1 MARRAPLVSVRF
13 GDARRRV
20 LLAVEMLAF
29 LRARP
34 TVRFAPT
41 GPVLLLSPH
50 LDDAV
55 LNCWSVL
62 TSGADLRVVNV
73 FAGAPRPGFVSEWD
87 RACGARESADQ
98 VRARIAE
105 DSAVLGAL
113 GHRPTNLPFL
123 DIQYGLRRLS
133 MRALDRAVAEAVPR
147 ASLAYA
153 PAALGEGHV
162 DHHLVRSYARALA
175 RRGMPVRLYA
185 DVPYAVR
192 SGWPAWV
199 REARAAGTAEVGG
212 SALRPVR
219 EVTGVEVVTLDPDA
233 AAAKLRAMREYRSQ
247 FAALDE
253 GGRLSDPATH
263 RHEVFWSVG
272 PVSERAQSA
281 DDRPISAQGR

>member
-1 MARRAPLVSVRF
+1 MASRAPLVSARF
-13 GDARRRV
+13 DDARRRV

-34 TVRFAPT
+34 TMRFDAT

-62 TSGADLRVVNV
+62 TSRADLRVVNV
-73 FAGAPRPGFVSEWD
+73 FAGTPRPGFVSDWD

-98 VRARIAE
+98 VRARLDE

-113 GHRPTNLPFL
+113 GHRPANLPFL

-153 PAALGEGHV
+153 PAALGEGHI
-162 DHHLVRSYARALA
+162 DHRVVRSYARMLA
-175 RRGMPVRLYA
+175 RSGMPVRLYA
-185 DVPYAVR
+185 DVPYALR

-199 REARAAGTAEVGG
+199 RDAREAGTTDVAGD
-212 SALRPVR
+212 ALRPVR

-233 AAAKLRAMREYRSQ
+233 AAAKLRAMRAYRSQ

-253 GGRLSDPATH
+253 NGRLSDPGTH
-263 RHEVFWSVG
+263 RHEVFWSLG
-272 PVSERAQSA
+272 PVSEPAQSA
-281 DDRPISAQGR
+281 GDRPASAPGR